1 MKHIKI
7 MDMPSCDKLIYSGG
21 VIARQIGAL
30 FVVDDEN
37 PLLAISYPVV
47 AGGRKL
53 ADGWMPPGEECMQTP
68 VVCRVGEKIAPRVFA
83 KYVKMGMHEEV
94 PTSAYELYGQLRESG
109 ADLQLPIWAD
119 SKEPVRE
126 FSIELEINDFMKEE
140 GFCYSTDTSDFYF
153 EAYFEAGNH
162 DDLYG
167 QLMAQLMDYMN
178 ILDKEE
184 LGAKIIFHTYD
195 WDYQDVIDRLNS
207 EPIETGYCDMYE
219 PRREAASK

>member
-30 FVVDDEN
+30 FVVDDEQ
-37 PLLAISYPVV
+37 PQLAMSYPIV
-47 AGGRKL
+47 AGGQKL
-53 ADGWMPPGEECMQTP
+53 ADGWMAPGEECVQTP
-68 VVCRVGEKIAPRVFA
+68 VVCRVGQKISPRTFA

-109 ADLQLPIWAD
+109 ADLQLPVMARTQ
-119 SKEPVRE
+119 EPVRK
-126 FSIELEINDFMKEE
+126 FHVELEINDFMKEE
-140 GFCYSTDTSDFYF
+140 GFCYATDTADFYF

-167 QLMAQLMDYMN
+167 QLSAQLMDYMN
-178 ILDKEE
+178 ILDTEE
-184 LGAKIIFHTYD
+184 LGAKIIFRTLD
-195 WDYQDVIDRLNS
+195 CDYLDVIEKLNTT
-207 EPIETGYCDMYE
+207 PIDTIHCDMYD
-219 PRREAASK
+219 PR